1 VPLPCT
7 RPAADT
13 TARNRHSVR
22 MRLTYDPDADAA
34 FIYIVDSIGPSE
46 VTQTRMVDVAMRE
59 AAVIA
64 HFDSATQLLGIEI
77 LGASRALRPEVI
89 AIADRP

>member
-1 VPLPCT
+1 
-7 RPAADT
+7 
-13 TARNRHSVR
+13 
-22 MRLTYDPDADAA
+22 MRLTYDPNADAA
-34 FIYIVDSIGPSE
+34 FTYVVDPIAPGE
-46 VTQTRMVDVAMRE
+46 VAQTRMVDVAMRE

-89 AIADRP
+89 AVSERP